1 MKGSEIAAR
10 AKYCMGTRKPRLAKK
25 KCCATSVE
33 RSRSS
38 RVHARRRH
46 RLASSARRREKD
58 GALATVSGGLER
70 DEEAVDRNDED
81 VSLDAREPTIAYE
94 GGAGLAMEVIAFSIH
109 RAASSLR
116 SGYAWVRPAAWRI
129 HSTGRAMPNL
139 ARWVSC
145 LLCREQFRGRWLLHV
160 RLAGV
165 DDKADAVQSSGVGV
179 AREPG
184 EELLVI
190 AGGVAWCPLRGQ
202 RARHDQVGRLEAD
215 RVTGWSE
222 QERIDDPLEPH
233 VRRAVALQSLEE
245 PPQALIH
252 LGTTTVHHYRPP
264 LPAPR
269 PSTPPPKTA
278 PSKSCCST

>member
-1 MKGSEIAAR
+1 MAAR

-38 RVHARRRH
+38 RVDARRRH

-58 GALATVSGGLER
+58 GALTSACGGSER

-81 VSLDAREPTIAYE
+81 VSLDAREPTIAYDA
-94 GGAGLAMEVIAFSIH
+94 GAGLAMEVITFSIH

-160 RLAGV
+160 RLARV

-190 AGGVAWCPLRGQ
+190 AGGVAWSPLRGQ

-215 RVTGWSE
+215 RVTDGPS
-222 QERIDDPLEPH
+222 RSASTIRSSLTYGVPSRCSRSKN
-233 VRRAVALQSLEE
+233 RRRRSSISGRRLS
-245 PPQALIH
+245 
-252 LGTTTVHHYRPP
+252 TTIAPWASFRDRKRWYRS
-264 LPAPR
+264 A
-269 PSTPPPKTA
+269 SHI
-278 PSKSCCST
+278 SDWV